1 MAVGRLEPQK
11 NYSLLL
17 RAFAA
22 FHEKWPEYT
31 LHIYGRGYLSDELR
45 KMAKELGLSE
55 TVVFEGYAKNV
66 HEKTRDAGMYVLSSD
81 YEGISNA
88 LLEAMAL
95 GLPVISTDCPIGGSK
110 LCITHEKNGL
120 LVPVGDVEAMAQAM
134 GQTCTG

>member
-1 MAVGRLEPQK
+1 M
-11 NYSLLL
+11 
-17 RAFAA
+17 
-22 FHEKWPEYT
+22 
-31 LHIYGRGYLSDELR
+31 
-45 KMAKELGLSE
+45 
-55 TVVFEGYAKNV
+55 FEGYAKNV

-134 GQTCTG
+134 GRLAQDEGFACRLGQEAVKVRRRFSEKAVTEEWKTILEKRKRL